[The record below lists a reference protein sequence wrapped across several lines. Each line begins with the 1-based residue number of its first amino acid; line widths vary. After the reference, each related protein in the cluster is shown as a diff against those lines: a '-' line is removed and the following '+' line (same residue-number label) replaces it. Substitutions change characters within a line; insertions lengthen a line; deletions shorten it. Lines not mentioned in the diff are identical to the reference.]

1 MNYKIITVI
10 FLTVFLSS
18 CCWFAQDDCFEEQPL
33 RFPIGTAFSTTDS
46 IHDINTLL
54 EVSIKSTDFLN
65 TYQEEGYQQFN
76 FSMLVEWFDGNF
88 VSTANHQVNI
98 LNSNLDNLD
107 LEYAAAYYGDIPN
120 DDIRFDI
127 EFTVPGY
134 YLIYFSGAA
143 TKTYE
148 VKRRPRNGCGC
159 GGSTYAGFSFENDDS
174 NEDYFDLYNSSVPYN
189 ANLQDLLLQGAYF
202 IKVE

>member
-1 MNYKIITVI
+1 MNYKIITGI

-18 CCWFAQDDCFEEQPL
+18 CCWFAQDDCAERQFG
-33 RFPIGTAFSTTDS
+33 FPIGAAFSTTDS

-54 EVSIKSTDFLN
+54 EVSIKSTDFLT
-65 TYQEEGYQQFN
+65 TYQEGDYQQFN
-76 FSMLVEWFDGNF
+76 LSMHVEWFDGNF

-134 YLIYFSGAA
+134 YLIYFSGSA

-159 GGSTYAGFSFENDDS
+159 GGSSYFGFSFEADDS
-174 NEDYFDLYNSSVPYN
+174 NEAYFDLYNSSVPYN